1 MPMNTSQPMQ
11 IRDIAEAIVLSEDI
25 DFKLTALPETLED
38 SEPGPPLRIEKPGR
52 PAELAPRPIREAQV
66 PSVRGYHDPEQRPR
80 ILHSFAN
87 HELQAVELFAWA
99 LLAFPE
105 ASQSFRAG
113 LLRILA
119 EEQRHTRMYIARL
132 RKLGGEFGDYPVSGY
147 FWNKTPQL
155 TTPLR
160 FACAM
165 SLTFENANLDHTRD
179 SAAEILKSGDKK
191 TAEVI
196 EQVHLDEIG
205 HVRFGWEWLGKL
217 KDPEQTMWEAYC
229 ANVTWPLR
237 PALGRGRTFHRAGRE
252 AAGMDPEFIRLLEGS
267 QKSDPRD
274 EEAHD

>member
-1 MPMNTSQPMQ
+1 MQ
-11 IRDIAEAIVLSEDI
+11 VREIAEAIVCSEDI
-25 DFKLTALPETLED
+25 EFKLAALPEDLED
-38 SEPGPPLRIEKPGR
+38 NEPGPAQRIEKPGR
-52 PAELAPRPIREAQV
+52 PAGLVPRPIREARV
-66 PSVRGYHDPEQRPR
+66 PSVRGYHDPRQRAR

-99 LLAFPE
+99 LLAFPD
-105 ASQSFRAG
+105 APPDYRSG
-113 LLRILA
+113 LRRILA

-132 RKLGGEFGDYPVSGY
+132 KKLGGELGDYPVSSY

-165 SLTFENANLDHTRD
+165 SLTFENANLDHTTD
-179 SAAEILKSGDKK
+179 SAAEILKAGDRK

-205 HVRFGWEWLGKL
+205 HVGFGWQWLGKL
-217 KDPEQTMWEAYC
+217 KEPGQTMWEAYC

-237 PALGRGRTFHRAGRE
+237 PALGRGTTFHPAGRV
-252 AAGMDPEFIRLLEGS
+252 AAGMDPEFIRLLEES
-267 QKSDPRD
+267 QRDDPQGEDSDD
-274 EEAHD
+274 

>member
-1 MPMNTSQPMQ
+1 MQ
-11 IRDIAEAIVLSEDI
+11 VREIAEAIVCSEDI
-25 DFKLTALPETLED
+25 EFKLAALPEDLED
-38 SEPGPPLRIEKPGR
+38 NEPGPPQRIEKPGR
-52 PAELAPRPIREAQV
+52 PAGLVPRPIREAQV
-66 PSVRGYHDPEQRPR
+66 PSVRGYHDPNQRAR

-99 LLAFPE
+99 LLAFPD
-105 ASQSFRAG
+105 APPDYRSG

-132 RKLGGEFGDYPVSGY
+132 KKLGGELGDYPVSSY

-165 SLTFENANLDHTRD
+165 SLTFENANLDHTTD
-179 SAAEILKSGDKK
+179 SAAEILKAGDRK

-205 HVRFGWEWLGKL
+205 HVGFGWQWLGKL
-217 KDPEQTMWEAYC
+217 KEPGQTMWEAYC

-237 PALGRGRTFHRAGRE
+237 PALGRGTTFHPAGRV
-252 AAGMDPEFIRLLEGS
+252 AAGMDPEFIRLLEESQRDDPQGEGS
-267 QKSDPRD
+267 DD
-274 EEAHD
+274 